1 MMKRSLAAPENLDRV
16 MLGENKMKTTL
27 NRRRFISGSG
37 LGLLGMALPARNRVE
52 TPQSPA
58 PAAPAKIKEFRT
70 LGRTGFSASDIS
82 SGGPMDAAVLR
93 ALLNAGV
100 NYIDT
105 AESYGRGQSERV
117 TGTVVKEFD
126 RKKLFITTK
135 LVIKKETTKEEVL
148 NRYRQCLERLQMDY
162 VDCLMIHS
170 AANVDIVKS
179 AAFHDAAK
187 QLKDEGTLRFVGIS
201 NHGSQWDNSLELDP
215 MDTVL
220 LAAAEDGRFDVMLL
234 VYNFLQ
240 KEMGEKILQACREKK
255 IGTTLMKTNPVGGYL
270 EMKERVELRVKEGK
284 AVPENLARVLASL
297 KEKADAAETFIKQ
310 HHLQNPLEIKNA
322 AIRFVLSNPDV
333 HSVCCSCENF
343 GDVESFL
350 ALSGSRFGAAD
361 KNKLT
366 LFQEGCSTLYCRHAC
381 GACESACPSR
391 VPVNTIMRY
400 NHYFEAQGRQKHAMQ
415 KYAQMPTAKA
425 DLCSSC
431 AGHCEK
437 NCPYQVPVQGLLTLA
452 HQQLQLG

>member
-1 MMKRSLAAPENLDRV
+1 MKAS
-16 MLGENKMKTTL
+16 L

-37 LGLLGMALPARNRVE
+37 LGLLGMALSAQNPVAAEPQPAL
-52 TPQSPA
+52 
-58 PAAPAKIKEFRT
+58 AAAAKIKEFRT
-70 LGRTGFSASDIS
+70 LGRTGFNASDIS

-105 AESYGRGQSERV
+105 AESYGRGLSERV
-117 TGTVVKEFD
+117 TGTVAREFD

-135 LVIKKETTKEEVL
+135 LVIKKETTKEEVI
-148 NRYRQCLERLQMDY
+148 RRFRQCLERLQMET

-187 QLKDEGTLRFVGIS
+187 QLKAEGSLRFVGIS
-201 NHGSQWDNSLELDP
+201 NHGSQWSASPELEP
-215 MDTVL
+215 MDKVL
-220 LAAAEDGRFDVMLL
+220 LAAAADGRFDVMLL

-240 KEMGEKILQACREKK
+240 REMGEKILKACRENNV
-255 IGTTLMKTNPVGGYL
+255 GTTLMKTNPVGGYL
-270 EMKERVELRVKEGK
+270 EMKERVDMLLKDGK
-284 AVPENLARVLASL
+284 PVPENLAKVFASL
-297 KEKADAAETFIKQ
+297 KEKADAAATFIKE
-310 HHLQNPLEIKNA
+310 HNLQNPLEIKNA
-322 AIRFVLSNPDV
+322 AIRFVLSNQDV

-350 ALSGSRFGAAD
+350 ALSGTRLDRAD
-361 KNKLT
+361 KSKLT
-366 LFQEGCSTLYCRHAC
+366 LYREGCSALYCRHAC

-415 KYAQMPTAKA
+415 KYAQLPTAKA
-425 DLCSSC
+425 DQCSTC

-437 NCPYQVPVQGLLTLA
+437 SCPYHVPVQGLLTLA